1 MTKLLNKVFLVVILI
16 LLNISGVQNLV
27 LASDFKDELS
37 NSMFAEN
44 SMHRLSFVLD
54 NTSVVTDGSMKINFD
69 DDFDVSAITSGD
81 VAISGG
87 NVIWGG
93 KLINPGARTIVVQ
106 FAGDLNSMDG
116 EIVVE
121 IGDTNYIRNPFSV
134 GNFEVG
140 YGLYNSLDGTG
151 LEVTGSV
158 TKVHIDEGI
167 QVSASVSEVLV
178 FNVSGVGA
186 GEMVNGFLTNT
197 SSTSNMIDFGT
208 MFGAGNKIAAHD
220 LSVLTNAP
228 FGYVVETTSN
238 HKLESGSNFV
248 SDFVGTNVSPANWIV
263 PSGGIEGY
271 FGYTTDDL
279 TLGNIPANRFTGGK
293 WAGFSSTVGYEI
305 MYNNGPADGA
315 TINEGKN
322 RVGYRLQISDFQPS
336 GVYGM
341 TVTYV
346 CVPSF

>member
-69 DDFDVSAITSGD
+69 DEFDVSAITSGD

-87 NVIWGG
+87 DVIWGG

-121 IGDTNYIRNPFSV
+121 IGDINYIRNPFSV

-178 FNVSGVGA
+178 FNVSGVEIGR
-186 GEMVNGFLTNT
+186 
-197 SSTSNMIDFGT
+197 
-208 MFGAGNKIAAHD
+208 AH
-220 LSVLTNAP
+220 V
-228 FGYVVETTSN
+228 
-238 HKLESGSNFV
+238 
-248 SDFVGTNVSPANWIV
+248 
-263 PSGGIEGY
+263 
-271 FGYTTDDL
+271 
-279 TLGNIPANRFTGGK
+279 
-293 WAGFSSTVGYEI
+293 
-305 MYNNGPADGA
+305 
-315 TINEGKN
+315 
-322 RVGYRLQISDFQPS
+322 
-336 GVYGM
+336 
-341 TVTYV
+341 
-346 CVPSF
+346 